1 MALKN
6 FLLTGNRDYV
16 GLYEDTSAKIDAEL
30 AKLETMIL
38 ELAPD
43 QASSAADLKSVV
55 NEWRTTV
62 VDRQIQLM
70 RDPLTVELARVL
82 ELTGEG
88 AAFLEQFKTDIG
100 SIAGVVQERAL
111 VAGEEQR
118 TALSG
123 VVFISLAASVIVAI
137 VAGLM
142 GLLNFRLVS
151 RPLSRLADAT
161 ARLANGDLD
170 VTIDKGGKDEIG
182 KMAESMQVFR
192 EAAIANK
199 QLQADAE
206 ANRQQAEADRIAAQ
220 EKAEADA
227 AERLKIATSG
237 LATGLQRLAAG
248 DLSFQLEEAFAP
260 DFEALRHDFNKSVR
274 QLSGTM
280 ASITESVSMMETG
293 TREIANGTDDL
304 SKRTERQAAALEE
317 TAAAVEEITANVS
330 TRPSAPRKP
339 AALHLRPIRRQS
351 SPPRLWDRPR
361 TPCAGSRKAPNRFP
375 TSSV

>member
-1 MALKN
+1 MSRQV
-6 FLLTGNRDYV
+6 LT
-16 GLYEDTSAKIDAEL
+16 
-30 AKLETMIL
+30 
-38 ELAPD
+38 
-43 QASSAADLKSVV
+43 
-55 NEWRTTV
+55 EWRTTV
-62 VDRQIQLM
+62 VDRQIALM

-88 AAFLEQFKTDIG
+88 TNLLNAFDANMG
-100 SIAGVVQERAL
+100 SISGVIQERSL
-111 VAGEEQR
+111 VAAEEQR
-118 TALSG
+118 AALSG

-151 RPLSRLADAT
+151 RPLGRLADAT
-161 ARLANGDLD
+161 ARLADGDLD

-192 EAAIANK
+192 EAAMANK

-237 LATGLQRLAAG
+237 LATGLQRLASG

-260 DFEALRHDFNKSVR
+260 DFEALRHDFNKSIR
-274 QLSGTM
+274 QLSGPWLRSPR
-280 ASITESVSMMETG
+280 AS
-293 TREIANGTDDL
+293 R
-304 SKRTERQAAALEE
+304 
-317 TAAAVEEITANVS
+317 
-330 TRPSAPRKP
+330 
-339 AALHLRPIRRQS
+339 
-351 SPPRLWDRPR
+351 
-361 TPCAGSRKAPNRFP
+361 
-375 TSSV
+375 